1 MDRGAWLQRVSS
13 ISHLIDRITL
23 YVCPFYSDEIK
34 AKKATCKGQ
43 LYLELNIY
51 LNEEYRF
58 FTFCS
63 HSAKLLLFNI

>member
-34 AKKATCKGQ
+34 AQKSNLQRKE
-43 LYLELNIY
+43 LYLELNI
-51 LNEEYRF
+51 
-58 FTFCS
+58 
-63 HSAKLLLFNI
+63 